1 MEDVQFVWRTAQEL
15 SERVQIGEFE
25 SSGAHSVLVHLHRCV
40 CYSHNVGIEARGE
53 PQHDAESGERAVL
66 DERVQEILPRR
77 V

>member
-25 SSGAHSVLVHLHRCV
+25 SSGAYSVLVHLHRRV
-40 CYSHNVGIEARGE
+40 CGSHNVGIEARGE
-53 PQHDAESGERAVL
+53 PQHDAESGERTVR